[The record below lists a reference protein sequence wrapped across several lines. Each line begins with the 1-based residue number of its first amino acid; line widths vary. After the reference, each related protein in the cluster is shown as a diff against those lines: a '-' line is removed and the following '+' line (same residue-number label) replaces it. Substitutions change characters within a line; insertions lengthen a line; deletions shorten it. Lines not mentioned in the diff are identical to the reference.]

1 MRHGL
6 LVTIRSAR
14 TLKPRLL
21 AAAAGLAVAV
31 APLAAAP
38 ANANPADDAF
48 LAALGAAGIGFE
60 NQVVAKTV
68 AHNVCPS
75 LKKGAKSFAWT
86 VSGVVASGVPRQVAT
101 TFTGLAVRTY
111 CPEMIKST
119 IGF

>member
-1 MRHGL
+1 MRHGHP
-6 LVTIRSAR
+6 VTIRSAR
-14 TLKPRLL
+14 PLKLRLL
-21 AAAAGLAVAV
+21 AAAAGLVVAV
-31 APLAAAP
+31 APMAAAP

-60 NQVVAKTV
+60 NQIVAKTV

-86 VSGVVASGVPRQVAT
+86 VSGVVASGIPRKVAT
-101 TFTGLAVRTY
+101 TFTGLAVKTY
-111 CPEMIKST
+111 CPELIKSA